1 MRSRRS
7 AGWFMIFLA
16 NPRQLL
22 SGNKKYLIELITY
35 IFSNPKVELNKVH
48 QVNKIQSIGRRKYVY
63 KKFLA

>member
-1 MRSRRS
+1 
-7 AGWFMIFLA
+7 MIFLA

-22 SGNKKYLIELITY
+22 SGNKKQLIELITY